1 MSETSFAV
9 PMGVARYAE
18 SICSRHGWS
27 RCTSRPLCQAQPAL
41 DDLADDG
48 PAASAEDLDEQ
59 HPCVHHCDQQA
70 QQDAGDQPVEPAA
83 HPKHQRHSAD

>member
-27 RCTSRPLCQAQPAL
+27 RCTSRPLCQAQAAL